1 MIVQLKTFP
10 NLEPGV
16 GSIIQLRFL
25 FVSDTLELQVLANR
39 WQFLAVLP
47 DENWQLIT
55 QSVQFFQSP

>member
-39 WQFLAVLP
+39 
-47 DENWQLIT
+47 
-55 QSVQFFQSP
+55 

>member
-1 MIVQLKTFP
+1 MIVQLKTFS

-16 GSIIQLRFL
+16 ASIIQLRFL

-47 DENWQLIT
+47 DEN
-55 QSVQFFQSP
+55 